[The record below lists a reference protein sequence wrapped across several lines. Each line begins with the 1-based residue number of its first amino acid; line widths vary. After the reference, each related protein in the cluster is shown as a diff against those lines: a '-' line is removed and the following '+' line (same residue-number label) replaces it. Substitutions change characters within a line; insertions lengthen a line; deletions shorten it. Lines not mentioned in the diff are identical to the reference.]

1 MAEPTPP
8 ASQKKLESEPFESS
22 SPAAPE
28 ASPRLPSYDRPLTKE
43 RKPPTITPRS
53 FTRFFTPK
61 SLSTK
66 RIGSSRRALRELSA
80 STTNSRSR
88 RAFHPDSI
96 GFDYASISSRATKRR
111 KLRPISPGDGVE
123 LSSPIKRIRNQSLGV
138 SDAEASEADSS
149 GHDSDSSTYDPS
161 RTATRKPRIDA
172 VGSHLSRE
180 LYGPPMGRRV
190 HQRFAGGDSS
200 WQMETASFYSRPE
213 DVYVSRHVGNGSES
227 IPFCATACHSE

>member
-8 ASQKKLESEPFESS
+8 ASQTELENEPLESS

-28 ASPRLPSYDRPLTKE
+28 ESARLPSYNRPLTKE
-43 RKPPTITPRS
+43 KKPPTITPRS

-88 RAFHPDSI
+88 RAIHSDSI
-96 GFDYASISSRATKRR
+96 AYDDASISSRATKRR

-123 LSSPIKRIRNQSLGV
+123 LSSPIKRIRNQSLEV
-138 SDAEASEADSS
+138 SDGEASEVDSS
-149 GHDSDSSTYDPS
+149 GHDSDSSTGGPG
-161 RTATRKPRIDA
+161 RKTRKPRIDPL
-172 VGSHLSRE
+172 GSNLSRE

-190 HQRFAGGDSS
+190 HQRFAGRDSS
-200 WQMETASFYSRPE
+200 WQMETAGFYSIPE
-213 DVYVSRHVGNGSES
+213 DVYISRHVGNGSES